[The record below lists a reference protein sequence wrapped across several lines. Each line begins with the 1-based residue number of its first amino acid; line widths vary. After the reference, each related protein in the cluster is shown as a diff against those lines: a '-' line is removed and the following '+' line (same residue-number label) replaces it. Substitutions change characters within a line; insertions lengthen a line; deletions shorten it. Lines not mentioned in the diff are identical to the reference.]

1 MFGKKVAA
9 AAIVVLAV
17 ALASQPA
24 MAGVGGCRFG
34 VGGCGSGQLTSNSP
48 TSNVPVLFD
57 NLRGAVRADYIEIL
71 KTWFRE
77 FKKDGPVDQGG
88 TQVNE
93 GVGGCRFGVGGCIC
107 GPGSLC

>member
-9 AAIVVLAV
+9 AAIMVLAV

-24 MAGVGGCRFG
+24 MAGVGGCKFG

-48 TSNVPVLFD
+48 ASNIPVLLD
-57 NLRGAVRADYIEIL
+57 GLKGAIRADYIEWL
-71 KTWFRE
+71 KTYFDA
-77 FKKDGPVDQGG
+77 FKKGGQVQQGG

-93 GVGGCRFGVGGCIC
+93 GVGGCLFGVGGCK
-107 GPGSLC
+107 L